1 MTGKRSALEYFETL
15 DDPRVVGRTL
25 YPLMEILLLTLCGV
39 LSGAEDW
46 VSIVEWGEMKLDWLR
61 EFLPFKHG
69 IPSHDVLGDVFAALD
84 AEKFERCFRDWIQS
98 LCPALAGKVV
108 AVDGKTVRGSANGGG
123 RKAIHLVSAFASES
137 GLLLGQLKTAEKSN
151 EITAIPELLS
161 ALDVQGAIVTIDAM
175 GCQKAIVEQIV
186 TGGGDYV
193 LAVKSNQRKLFEAL
207 VDFFDEGMQFGFGGF
222 PCSFDE
228 TVEKDHGRIETRR
241 CWAFGQVDWL
251 LPEQQWRKLSMV
263 GMIESVRDIA
273 GKISIERR
281 YYIGSIPAEASQFGH
296 AVRNHWG
303 VENKLHWQL
312 DVSFREDDCRARLGN
327 SAQNL
332 STIRRIAL
340 QLLRQ
345 DASRKIGIRNSRLK
359 AGWSDAYRARV
370 LGLQ

>member
-1 MTGKRSALEYFETL
+1 
-15 DDPRVVGRTL
+15 
-25 YPLMEILLLTLCGV
+25 MEILLLTLCAV

-61 EFLPFKHG
+61 EFLPFKQG

-84 AEKFERCFRDWIQS
+84 AEKFEQCFREWIQS
-98 LCPALAGKVV
+98 LCPALAGKIV
-108 AVDGKTVRGSANGGG
+108 AVDGKTVRGSGASGKG
-123 RKAIHLVSAFASES
+123 RRAIHMVSAFASES

-161 ALDVQGAIVTIDAM
+161 ALDVNEAIVTIDAI
-175 GCQKAIVEQIV
+175 GCQKAIVEKIV
-186 TGGGDYV
+186 AGGGDYV
-193 LAVKSNQRKLFEAL
+193 LAVKSNQPKLFEAV
-207 VDFFDEGMQFGFGGF
+207 VDFFDEGMRYGFGGT
-222 PCSFDE
+222 PCAFHE

-241 CWAFGQVDWL
+241 CWAFGKVDWL
-251 LPEQQWRKLSMV
+251 LPEQQWKKLSMV
-263 GMIESVRDIA
+263 GMIESVRDIN
-273 GKISIERR
+273 GETSTERR
-281 YYIGSIPAEASQFGH
+281 YYIGSIPAEASRFGH

-312 DVSFREDDCRARLGN
+312 DVSFREDDCRARRGN

-345 DASRKIGIRNSRLK
+345 DTSRKIGIRNSRLK
-359 AGWSDAYRARV
+359 AGWSDDYRAKV
-370 LGLQ
+370 LGLH